1 MFVSGTPRNW
11 STLKKIVWLKRMTGG
26 GGGGGEITTVTGIS
40 PLLLANALHKP
51 IHKLTQYG
59 RCVQDGT
66 PTPDAPVDIVCNNG
80 VLRYGALGSNLYDPS
95 TAVFEVGYYYN
106 PNADGAQTAASN
118 NFIYHSYIPIEAGAA
133 YVFYGR
139 QKDTNRI
146 SQYNRI
152 HWYDEEKTYIATNT
166 YTAGVIGRGVA
177 PDNAVYAKLSCN
189 PQGASTGITE
199 ETVLNY
205 NWTFCKGTA
214 EVTPFVPFVG
224 GIYTDGTPE
233 TLTIEHN
240 LYDPN
245 GVDPNHYYDANGV
258 YTETQTT
265 QLSNRVPVK
274 RGDIVVCKTTTVGT
288 GQSTNIRYN
297 QLNASG
303 EWVSQEVQSQSR
315 NTTLTKTVTINQDG
329 FFVFSGTM
337 TGTTYVDFDATV
349 ITIESETQTVSVPM
363 LLGVGPDDRDEVELV
378 HGPLTH
384 RIGLFVITGSD
395 DEGWAE
401 NSSYAGTF
409 YADCLPAAALITTFS
424 MFTRY
429 EGVLG
434 SRSVGSM
441 ANGTAKCG
449 SSSNRQRIFIR
460 DVSCADVD
468 ALKEKLSGF
477 YADGEP
483 CIVAF
488 VLATEQTEQGT
499 AHALHTSAGT
509 NVVDVSAAVGSVE
522 MEVEFVQAAGG

>member
-1 MFVSGTPRNW
+1 MFDFGFPAHW
-11 STLKKIVWLKRMTGG
+11 STLKKLIWLHAILGG
-26 GGGGGEITTVTGIS
+26 GGSSGTLVTVTGTS
-40 PLLLANALHKP
+40 PLTLVNALAKP
-51 IHKLTQYG
+51 IKSLTQYG
-59 RCVQDGT
+59 KCVQSGT

-80 VLRYGALGSNLYDPS
+80 ALRYGAMGSNLYDPS
-95 TAVFEVGYYYN
+95 TAVFTVGYYYN
-106 PNADGAQTAASN
+106 PNNQGALTAAAN
-118 NFIYHSYIPIEAGAA
+118 NFIYHAYIPIEAGAS

-139 QKDTNRI
+139 KQSDNRL

-152 HWYDEEKTYIATNT
+152 HWYDAEKTYISTNT
-166 YTAGVIGRGVA
+166 YVGGTIGTGVA
-177 PDNAVYAKLSCN
+177 PDNAVYARLSCN
-189 PQGASTGITE
+189 PQGASTAISE
-199 ETVLNY
+199 ETVLSY

-214 EVTPFVPFVG
+214 EITPFVPFVG
-224 GIYTDGTPE
+224 GIYPDGTPE
-233 TLTIEHN
+233 TLTITHN
-240 LYDPN
+240 LYDAN

-274 RGDIVVCKTTTVGT
+274 RGDVIVCKTTTVGT

-297 QLNASG
+297 QFNASG
-303 EWVSQEVQSQSR
+303 EWVSQEVQTQAR

-337 TGTTYVDFDATV
+337 TGTTYVNFDATV
-349 ITIESETQTVSVPM
+349 ISIESETQTVTVPM
-363 LLGVGPDDRDEVELV
+363 LLSVDTVKDEWEAV

-384 RIGLFVITGSD
+384 RIGIYVIKGSD

-401 NSSYAGTF
+401 NSSYTGTF

-460 DVSCADVD
+460 DVSCADAD
-468 ALKEKLSGF
+468 ALKAKLSGF
-477 YADGEP
+477 YAAGEP

-488 VLATEQTEQGT
+488 VLATEQTEQTTPHSLHSYNGT
-499 AHALHTSAGT
+499 TIVSVTSE
-509 NVVDVSAAVGSVE
+509 VVDVELAVTFKQGVT
-522 MEVEFVQAAGG
+522 A

>member
-1 MFVSGTPRNW
+1 MFDSWFPKGY
-11 STLKKIVWLKRMTGG
+11 STLEQLMWLRRMLKRGASW
-26 GGGGGEITTVTGIS
+26 IWQLVTGTA
-40 PLLLANALHKP
+40 PLTLLDAVAHP
-51 IHKLTQYG
+51 IHSLTQYG

-66 PTPDAPVDIVCNNG
+66 PTPDAPVDILCNNG
-80 VLRYGALGSNLYDPS
+80 ALRYGALGSNLYDPS
-95 TAVFEVGYYYN
+95 TAVFEVGSYYS
-106 PNADGAQTAASN
+106 PGADGAQTVAAN
-118 NFIYHSYIPIEAGAA
+118 NFIYHSYIPIEAGEA

-139 QKDTNRI
+139 KQSDNRL

-152 HWYDEEKTYIATNT
+152 HWYAADKTYIGTNT
-166 YTAGVIGRGVA
+166 YAAGTIGKGVA
-177 PDNAVYAKLSCN
+177 PDNAVFARLSCN
-189 PQGASTGITE
+189 PQGASTAISE
-199 ETVLNY
+199 DTVLAY

-224 GIYTDGTPE
+224 GVKPVGTPE
-233 TLTIEHN
+233 VLTIVHN
-240 LYDPN
+240 LYDAA
-245 GVDPNHYYDANGV
+245 GVDPNHYYDQNGV

-274 RGDIVVCKTTTVGT
+274 SGDVIVCTTKTAGT
-288 GQSTNIRYN
+288 GGAINVRYN
-297 QLNASG
+297 QLDTSG
-303 EWVSQEVQSQSR
+303 EWVSQEVQSQAR

-329 FFVFSGTM
+329 FFCFSGTFS
-337 TGTTYVDFDATV
+337 GTTYVDFDTTV
-349 ITIESETQTVSVPM
+349 ISIESETQTVSVPM
-363 LLGVGPDDRDEVELV
+363 LLSVDTVTDEVELV

-434 SRSVGSM
+434 SRSVASM
-441 ANGTAKCG
+441 TNGTAKCG

-468 ALKEKLSGF
+468 ALKAKLSGF
-477 YADGEP
+477 YAAGEP

-488 VLATEQTEQGT
+488 ALATEQTEQT
-499 AHALHTSAGT
+499 QAHALHTSEGT
-509 NVVDVSAAVGSVE
+509 VVIDVASNVSPTQLSVE
-522 MEVEFVQAAGG
+522 YAASGTA